1 MESVLAKASE
11 YSELV
16 HKLNKCLPVHIWP
29 CVEQVLRNRDMHL
42 FLTDSE
48 CNENA
53 QSESI
58 EKRKQ
63 ASLKELA
70 QVVYNHV
77 GVLSLRDVSTRFEDM
92 DEIYSY
98 MDMLEKGLVKL
109 ARAISDPR
117 DVHECRQRCREEH
130 RDANQ
135 WLVNIANILL
145 GSAIS
150 GTLWLVSGNLA
161 FSPLVVIIVIMC
173 FAISFGLLYNHKK
186 AEREVEE
193 RRKICL
199 ESCDQQDI
207 YGQEVRRFQEY
218 LNRLREKAMSI
229 MSIQRS
235 CVTRSS
241 SSAMAE

>member
-1 MESVLAKASE
+1 VEAVLAKASE
-11 YSELV
+11 YRELV
-16 HKLNKCLPVHIWP
+16 NELKNCLPVRIWL
-29 CVEQVLRNRDMHL
+29 CVADALERRDIYL

-48 CNENA
+48 CNEKS
-53 QSESI
+53 QSEDI
-58 EKRKQ
+58 ERRKQ
-63 ASLKELA
+63 ASLKDLA
-70 QVVYNHV
+70 EIIKNTS
-77 GVLSLRDVSTRFEDM
+77 GLSLRNASMLFQDM

-109 ARAISDPR
+109 ARTVSDRR

-130 RDANQ
+130 RNVNQ
-135 WLVNIANILL
+135 WLVNIANLLL

-161 FSPLVVIIVIMC
+161 FSPLVVSVVIIC
-173 FAISFGLLYNHKK
+173 FAASLGLLYKHKK

-193 RRKICL
+193 RKKICL

-207 YGQEVRRFQEY
+207 YGQEMRWFQDY
-218 LNRLREKAMSI
+218 LNRLREKAVN
-229 MSIQRS
+229 IQRF